1 MISTK
6 DRIGYIRRTETD
18 AGTSFKYIESKIT
31 SVRVG
36 SKRTSVYSKNFR
48 ALDAEELEENTEMMR
63 DNSKI
68 VLVGEPFVADQ
79 ELSDRIKRIVDYWNE
94 HGAESLLGE
103 RYEPIQ

>member
-1 MISTK
+1 
-6 DRIGYIRRTETD
+6 
-18 AGTSFKYIESKIT
+18 
-31 SVRVG
+31 
-36 SKRTSVYSKNFR
+36 
-48 ALDAEELEENTEMMR
+48 MMR

-103 RYEPIQ
+103 WYDPVRN